1 MEREGQAQCR
11 ETRGGHRGDEARPVD
26 RGEGA
31 GQSGHRGQG
40 SHQSKTSQVLLAERG
55 QDW

>member
-11 ETRGGHRGDEARPVD
+11 KTGGGDRGDEARPAD

-40 SHQSKTSQVLLAERG
+40 SHQSQTSQVLLAERG